1 MGLLRQTIQ
10 SLLETSRGDK
20 MGKIVTTSSQKSAAE
35 EMAKAL
41 SEMDRVE
48 AVVSERKSGT
58 SPRNIV
64 SIDCS
69 AENWRSLAESL
80 RVDHGVD
87 YCSMITGIHWPEGTP
102 DKHWEVIY
110 HFMRMGIE
118 NPPVVEGMVQPIVKD
133 PSQLQGKEVPL
144 EIEVR
149 IALPETRD
157 PKVASV
163 QDIWV
168 GADWNEKETWDLVGI
183 DFEGH
188 VDMRRVLQPH
198 ETPVGFHP
206 LQKQHKLRYHDFEEM
221 YDDAQGFLR
230 KPSDAGKIK

>member
-1 MGLLRQTIQ
+1 
-10 SLLETSRGDK
+10 
-20 MGKIVTTSSQKSAAE
+20 MGKIVSASSQKAAAE
-35 EMAKAL
+35 SMCNAL
-41 SEMDRVE
+41 SSMDGVNAE
-48 AVVSERKSGT
+48 VSERTSGT
-58 SPRNIV
+58 NPRKVV
-64 SIDCS
+64 SVDCAS
-69 AENWRSLAESL
+69 ESWRELAERM
-80 RVDHGVD
+80 RVEHGVD
-87 YCSMITGIHWPEGTP
+87 HCSMITGIHWPEGGAE
-102 DKHWEVIY
+102 KNWEVVY
-110 HFMRMGIE
+110 HFMRMGIS
-118 NPPVVEGMVQPIVKD
+118 NPPVVDGMVQPIMTD
-133 PSQLQGKEVPL
+133 PTTVEGADVPL

-188 VDMRRVLQPH
+188 VGMRRVLQPH

-206 LQKQHKLRYHDFEEM
+206 LQKQHKLRYHNFEEM

>member
-1 MGLLRQTIQ
+1 
-10 SLLETSRGDK
+10 
-20 MGKIVTTSSQKSAAE
+20 MGKIVSASSQKEAAE
-35 EMAKAL
+35 SMCNAL
-41 SEMDRVE
+41 SSMDGVNAE
-48 AVVSERKSGT
+48 VSERTSGT
-58 SPRNIV
+58 NPRNVV
-64 SIDCS
+64 SVDCAS
-69 AENWRSLAESL
+69 ESWRELAERM
-80 RVDHGVD
+80 RVEHGVD
-87 YCSMITGIHWPEGTP
+87 HCSMITGIHWPEGGAE
-102 DKHWEVIY
+102 KNWEVVY
-110 HFMRMGIE
+110 HFMRMGIS
-118 NPPVVEGMVQPIVKD
+118 NPPVVDGMVQPIMTD
-133 PSQLQGKEVPL
+133 PTTVEGADVPL

-188 VDMRRVLQPH
+188 VGMRRVLQPH

-206 LQKQHKLRYHDFEEM
+206 LQKQHKLRYHNFEEM

>member
-1 MGLLRQTIQ
+1 MGRTVPVSI
-10 SLLETSRGDK
+10 
-20 MGKIVTTSSQKSAAE
+20 QKSAAE
-35 EMAKAL
+35 EMASSL
-41 SEMDRVE
+41 SSMDGVSAE
-48 AVVSERKSGT
+48 VSERSSGT
-58 SPRNIV
+58 NPRNVV
-64 SIDCS
+64 SIDCT
-69 AENWRSLAESL
+69 ADRWRALAEAL
-80 RVDHGVD
+80 KGEHGVD
-87 YCSMITGIHWPEGTP
+87 YCSMITGIHWPEGGP
-102 DKHWEVIY
+102 DKNWEVVY
-110 HFMRMGIE
+110 HFIRMSISD
-118 NPPVVEGMVQPIVKD
+118 PPVVDGMVQPVIVD
-133 PSQLQGKEVPL
+133 PTKVKGTSVPL

-149 IALPETRD
+149 IYIPETRE
-157 PKVASV
+157 PSVASV

-188 VDMRRVLQPH
+188 VGMRRVLQPH

>member
-1 MGLLRQTIQ
+1 
-10 SLLETSRGDK
+10 
-20 MGKIVTTSSQKSAAE
+20 MGKIVSASSQKAAAE
-35 EMAKAL
+35 SMCNAL
-41 SEMDRVE
+41 SSMDGVNAE
-48 AVVSERKSGT
+48 VSERTSGT
-58 SPRNIV
+58 NPRNVV
-64 SIDCS
+64 SVDCAS
-69 AENWRSLAESL
+69 ESWRELAERM
-80 RVDHGVD
+80 RVEHGVD
-87 YCSMITGIHWPEGTP
+87 HCSMITGIHWPEGGAE
-102 DKHWEVIY
+102 KNWEVVY
-110 HFMRMGIE
+110 HFMRMGIS
-118 NPPVVEGMVQPIVKD
+118 NPPVVDGMVQPIMTD
-133 PSQLQGKEVPL
+133 PTTVEGADVPL

-188 VDMRRVLQPH
+188 VGMRRVLQPH

-206 LQKQHKLRYHDFEEM
+206 LQKQHKLSYHDFEEM